1 MNRRAVFLQK
11 NHQLNAILI
20 GIFEK
25 FLQHEDM
32 VLPHPL
38 LKRVL
43 SRVVFY
49 GGTACYLWLLQFVE
63 QRMTASQQFAEN
75 SPVAARAIA
84 R

>member
-1 MNRRAVFLQK
+1 
-11 NHQLNAILI
+11 
-20 GIFEK
+20 
-25 FLQHEDM
+25 M

-63 QRMTASQQFAEN
+63 QRMTASQQFAES
-75 SPVAARAIA
+75 SPVEARAIA